1 MAKKVKLNQLSKAID
16 DILETYSDEV
26 INDTKEVVDEVT
38 KEALRITKAHA
49 PIDDRNV
56 DRKGKYKKSI
66 KKITV
71 YESITEKR
79 NIIHASNG
87 EHRLTH
93 LLELGHATVNG
104 GRTKEHPHFK
114 MGNDYVLQ
122 NYEKKLKNKLGGK

>member
-38 KEALRITKAHA
+38 KEALQITKANA
-49 PIDDRNV
+49 PIDKRKIK
-56 DRKGKYKKSI
+56 RKGKYKKSI
-66 KKITV
+66 KKKVI

-79 NIIHASNG
+79 NVIYVANG

-93 LLELGHATVNG
+93 LLEFGHAKQNS
-104 GRTKEHPHFK
+104 GRTKGHPHFK
-114 MGNDYVLQ
+114 FGNDYVLQ